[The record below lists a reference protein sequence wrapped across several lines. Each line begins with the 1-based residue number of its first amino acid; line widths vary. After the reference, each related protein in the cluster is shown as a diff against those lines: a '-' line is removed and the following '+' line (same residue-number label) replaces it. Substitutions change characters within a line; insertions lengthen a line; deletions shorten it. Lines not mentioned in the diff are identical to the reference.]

1 MSSKRKKKK
10 VAKPRNFV
18 AKNLFEFNKPK
29 REDDKRKKDV
39 KHKAREIEPF
49 SLAK

>member
-1 MSSKRKKKK
+1 
-10 VAKPRNFV
+10 V

-29 REDDKRKKDV
+29 VEEDKRKKDV
-39 KHKAREIEPF
+39 KHKARAIEPF